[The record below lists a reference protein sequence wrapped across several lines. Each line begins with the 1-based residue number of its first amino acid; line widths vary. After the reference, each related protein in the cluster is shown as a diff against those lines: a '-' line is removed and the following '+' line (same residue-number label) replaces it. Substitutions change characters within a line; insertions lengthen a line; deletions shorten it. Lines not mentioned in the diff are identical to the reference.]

1 MKKLFAFALAMVMA
15 LSLTAC
21 GGSSAPTSSSSD
33 SSAEA
38 SGASAVSQAVASS
51 EAADG
56 SAGASG
62 KIAVI
67 RQLQNSDHTVQ
78 FFAGCVAEGEAL
90 GYSVDTFSADGDDVK
105 MQDLMEQALQKDYKI
120 WIISHANEGYQ
131 KDLVSRA
138 VAQGIKVVGFDCG
151 GDHVDGVTYT
161 SQDDKSLAKLSLD
174 ALIEKAK
181 AKGATEPINIIEIN
195 ILGMIVPF
203 DTRHAVIEEYEKA
216 GKLKVVDI
224 ISPKLGGDTYSDVN
238 TAISTDLTKYPAGQ
252 VNGIWAAS
260 SAFLDGAVDAIN
272 DAGRNEML
280 ISAVDISDTEI
291 QRLVK
296 VPQYICCACV
306 DPYVIGTVD
315 VRLAVLKTLGVE
327 TPETYALSAVAVTS
341 DKLTASDTMKTLNK
355 YFPNFGSTE
364 DFNTKEI
371 KDLRAKFAK

>member
-1 MKKLFAFALAMVMA
+1 MKKLLALAMAMA
-15 LSLTAC
+15 MVLSLAAC
-21 GGSSAPTSSSSD
+21 RGTSTSGSSA
-33 SSAEA
+33 AA
-38 SGASAVSQAVASS
+38 SG
-51 EAADG
+51 G
-56 SAGASG
+56 SVGDSG

-67 RQLQNSDHTVQ
+67 RQLANSDNTVQ

-90 GYSVDTFSADGDDVK
+90 GYKVDTFSADGDDVK

-120 WIISHANEGYQ
+120 WIVSHANAGYQ
-131 KDLVSRA
+131 YDIVSRA
-138 VAQGIKVVGFDCG
+138 VAKGIKVAAFDCG
-151 GDHVDGVTYT
+151 GDHVNGVSYT
-161 SQDDKSLAKLSLD
+161 SQDDQSLAKLSLD

-181 AKGATEPINIIEIN
+181 AKGATEPVKIIEIN

-203 DTRHAVIEEYEKA
+203 DTRHSVIEEYEKE

-224 ISPKLGGDTYSDVN
+224 ISPKVGGDTYSDVN

-252 VNGIWAAS
+252 VNGVWAAS
-260 SAFLDGAVDAIN
+260 SAFLDGAVDAIH
-272 DAGRNEML
+272 DAGRSDML

-296 VPQYICCACV
+296 VPEYICCACV

-315 VRLAVLKTLGVE
+315 VRLAVLKTLGVD

-341 DKLTASDTMKTLNK
+341 DKLTADDSMKTLSK
-355 YFPNFGSTE
+355 YFPNFGSTDE
-364 DFNTKEI
+364 FNTNEI